1 MIEGSKII
9 EEVDPALEHS
19 FIMPKSIISTQ
30 PVPSFSEITRDVDKL
45 ISKLSHQKQ
54 ISSSYPFEFDNN

>member
-19 FIMPKSIISTQ
+19 FVVPNITVPAQ
-30 PVPSFSEITRDVDKL
+30 PIPSFS
-45 ISKLSHQKQ
+45 
-54 ISSSYPFEFDNN
+54 